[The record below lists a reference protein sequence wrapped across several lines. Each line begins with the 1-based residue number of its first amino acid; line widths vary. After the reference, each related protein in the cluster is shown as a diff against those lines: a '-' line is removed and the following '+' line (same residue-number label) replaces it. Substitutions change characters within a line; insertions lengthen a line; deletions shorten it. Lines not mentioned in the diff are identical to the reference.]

1 MLGVALAILS
11 SVTSAFSVVLVRKY
25 SNQSSTFNISL
36 AISLVG
42 TVALWPL
49 ALAMTNF
56 SGANFLSILI
66 FSLSGIL
73 TPGFVRLLYYAGLKK
88 LGASV
93 NSSIFSIYPLYTAM
107 LSLVFLSEMLAPNN
121 WIGIL
126 LVFVGGFLVEWSSR
140 KPKTDTQTFR
150 KSLIYPLLGGV
161 ALALGTIMRKYALN
175 LYDAPVLGVALAY
188 TFSLLP
194 FLLLIGISTS
204 TRREI
209 SLKRDMRL
217 FWGAGI
223 GQAVTWLLAF
233 YALSFEGVSVV
244 APLLATE
251 PLFIV
256 LFVYVYLKRLECVSK
271 KLALSILLTALG
283 VVLVL
288 AKF

>member
-1 MLGVALAILS
+1 M
-11 SVTSAFSVVLVRKY
+11 
-25 SNQSSTFNISL
+25 
-36 AISLVG
+36 
-42 TVALWPL
+42 
-49 ALAMTNF
+49 
-56 SGANFLSILI
+56 LI

-73 TPGFVRLLYYAGLKK
+73 TPGFVRLLYYSGLKR

-93 NSSIFSIYPLYTAM
+93 NSSIFSVYPLYTAL
-107 LSLVFLSEMLAPNN
+107 LSLVFLSEMLTPNN

-140 KPKTDTQTFR
+140 KPKTEAQNLR
-150 KSLIYPLLGGV
+150 KSLIYPLLGGIV
-161 ALALGTIMRKYALN
+161 LAIGAIMRKYALN

-194 FLLLIGISTS
+194 FLLLIGISTT

-217 FWGAGI
+217 FWGAGV

-244 APLLATE
+244 APLLSTK
-251 PLFIV
+251 PVFIV
-256 LFVYVYLKRLECVSK
+256 FFVYFYLKRIECVSRD
-271 KLALSILLTALG
+271 LALSVLLTALG
-283 VVLVL
+283 VVLVST
-288 AKF
+288 KF

>member
-56 SGANFLSILI
+56 SGASILSILI

-126 LVFVGGFLVEWSSR
+126 LVFAGGFLVEWSSR
-140 KPKTDTQTFR
+140 KPQTDTQTFR

-161 ALALGTIMRKYALN
+161 VLALGTIMRKYALN

-188 TFSLLP
+188 SFSLLP
-194 FLLLIGISTS
+194 FLLMIGISSS
-204 TRREI
+204 TRRDI
-209 SLKRDMRL
+209 SVKRDMRL
-217 FWGAGI
+217 FWGAGV

-283 VVLVL
+283 VVLVSV
-288 AKF
+288 KF

>member
-56 SGANFLSILI
+56 SGANFLSILV

-93 NSSIFSIYPLYTAM
+93 NFSIYPLYTAM

>member
-25 SNQSSTFNISL
+25 SDKSTTFNISL
-36 AISLVG
+36 AISLIG

-49 ALAMTNF
+49 ALVMTNF
-56 SGANFLSILI
+56 SGANILSLLI

-93 NSSIFSIYPLYTAM
+93 NSSVFSIYPLYTAL

-140 KPKTDTQTFR
+140 KPKTETQNLR
-150 KSLIYPLLGGV
+150 KSLIYPLLGGIV
-161 ALALGTIMRKYALN
+161 LAIGAIMRKYALN

-194 FLLLIGISTS
+194 FLLIIGISTT
-204 TRREI
+204 TRRDI
-209 SLKRDMRL
+209 SLKRDIRL
-217 FWGAGI
+217 FWGAGV

-244 APLLATE
+244 APLLSTE

-256 LFVYVYLKRLECVSK
+256 LFVYFYLKRIECVSRD
-271 KLALSILLTALG
+271 LALSVLLTALG
-283 VVLVL
+283 VVLVST
-288 AKF
+288 KF

>member
-1 MLGVALAILS
+1 MLGIALAILS
-11 SVTSAFSVVLVRKY
+11 SVASAFSVVLVRKY
-25 SNQSSTFNISL
+25 SNQSTTFNISL
-36 AISLVG
+36 AISFVG
-42 TVALWPL
+42 SVALWPL
-49 ALAMTNF
+49 ALAVTNF
-56 SGANFLSILI
+56 SGANILSILV

-126 LVFVGGFLVEWSSR
+126 LVFVGGFLVEWSSM
-140 KPKTDTQTFR
+140 KPKTETENLR

-161 ALALGTIMRKYALN
+161 VLAIGSIMRKYALN

-194 FLLLIGISTS
+194 FLLIIGISTS

-223 GQAVTWLLAF
+223 GQAVSWLLAF

-244 APLLATE
+244 APLLSTE

-256 LFVYVYLKRLECVSK
+256 LFVYFYLKRLECVSK
-271 KLALSILLTALG
+271 KLALSILLTVLG
-283 VVLVL
+283 VVLVS
-288 AKF
+288 AKL

>member
-1 MLGVALAILS
+1 MLGIALAILS

-25 SNQSSTFNISL
+25 SNQSTTFNISL

-42 TVALWPL
+42 TAALWPL
-49 ALAMTNF
+49 AFAMTDF
-56 SGANFLSILI
+56 SRANFLSILI

-140 KPKTDTQTFR
+140 KPKSETQNFR
-150 KSLIYPLLGGV
+150 KSLIYPLLGGIV
-161 ALALGTIMRKYALN
+161 LAFGAIMRKYALN

-188 TFSLLP
+188 SFSLLP
-194 FLLLIGISTS
+194 FLLMIGISAS

-209 SLKRDMRL
+209 SLKRDLRL
-217 FWGAGI
+217 FWGAGV

-244 APLLATE
+244 TPLLSTE

-256 LFVYVYLKRLECVSK
+256 IFVYVYLKRLECVSK
-271 KLALSILLTALG
+271 DLVLSVILTMIG
-283 VVLVL
+283 VVLVS

>member
-1 MLGVALAILS
+1 MFGVALAILS

-25 SNQSSTFNISL
+25 SNQSTTFNISL
-36 AISLVG
+36 AISLIG
-42 TVALWPL
+42 TLALWPL
-49 ALAMTNF
+49 AFAMTNF
-56 SGANFLSILI
+56 SGANIPSILI

-126 LVFVGGFLVEWSSR
+126 LIFVGGFLVEWSSR
-140 KPKTDTQTFR
+140 KPKTEPQNLR

-161 ALALGTIMRKYALN
+161 VLALGSIMRKYALN
-175 LYDAPVLGVALAY
+175 LYDAPILGVALAY

-194 FLLLIGISTS
+194 FLLMIGLSTS
-204 TRREI
+204 TRRGI
-209 SLKRDMRL
+209 NLKRDIRL

-244 APLLATE
+244 TALLATE

-256 LFVYVYLKRLECVSK
+256 LFVYVYLKRLECVSN
-271 KLALSILLTALG
+271 KLVISILLTAIG
-283 VVLVL
+283 VVLVS

>member
-56 SGANFLSILI
+56 SGANFLSILV

>member
-49 ALAMTNF
+49 ALAVTNF

-161 ALALGTIMRKYALN
+161 VLAIGTIMRKYALN
-175 LYDAPVLGVALAY
+175 LFDAPVLGVALAY
-188 TFSLLP
+188 SFSLLP
-194 FLLLIGISTS
+194 FLFMVGISTS

-209 SLKRDMRL
+209 SMKRDTRL

-223 GQAVTWLLAF
+223 GQAVSWLLAF

-271 KLALSILLTALG
+271 KLALSILLTAIG